1 MIAIIAAM
9 TADRVLGRNNRLP
22 WHVPGDMKNFMRVTT
37 GNVVI
42 MGRNT
47 FDSMGKPLPNRR
59 NIVVSRTMAP
69 RERVE
74 VYRDIPTA
82 LHYAEADDKDV
93 FIIGGAQI
101 YRQCLAYANTMY
113 LSYVKG
119 DYEGDTFFPEFDESE
134 WEVVKE
140 EDFPEYTY
148 RVYRRIS
155 RATSAT
161 ASS

>member
-1 MIAIIAAM
+1 M
-9 TADRVLGRNNRLP
+9 N
-22 WHVPGDMKNFMRVTT
+22 
-37 GNVVI
+37 
-42 MGRNT
+42 
-47 FDSMGKPLPNRR
+47 
-59 NIVVSRTMAP
+59 
-69 RERVE
+69 
-74 VYRDIPTA
+74 
-82 LHYAEADDKDV
+82 DDT

-101 YRQCLAYANTMY
+101 YKPCIAYADTMY

-134 WEVVKE
+134 WEVVEE

-161 ASS
+161 ESL

>member
-9 TADRVLGRNNRLP
+9 TANRVLGRNNQLP
-22 WHVPGDMKNFMRVTT
+22 WHVPGDLKNFMRVTT

-69 RERVE
+69 RKRVE

-82 LHYAEADDKDV
+82 LHHAEADENDT

-101 YRQCLAYANTMY
+101 YKPCIAYADTMY

-134 WEVVKE
+134 WEVVEE

-161 ASS
+161 ESL